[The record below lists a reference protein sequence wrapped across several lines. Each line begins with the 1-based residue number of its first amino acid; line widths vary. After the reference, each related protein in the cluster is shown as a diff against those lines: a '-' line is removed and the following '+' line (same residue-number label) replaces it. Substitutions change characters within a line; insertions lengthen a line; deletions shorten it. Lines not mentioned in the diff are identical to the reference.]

1 MRFSFG
7 GRPLAL
13 IKLAVILGISPVMA
27 LHHPKKSSFDS
38 RIRYTP
44 YNAQDV
50 VQLNTVIGIVTHVVL
65 EEGEQYITHAFG
77 DAKAYAFAV
86 EKNHLFLKPKA
97 DNADTN
103 LAVVTDRR
111 SYHFRL
117 TFQPS
122 IQASSVYQLAFTYP
136 ENMKRVAIEKEFNK
150 SGYQHNLNYMMSGDQ
165 DIAPVHAWDNGTFT
179 YFKFADHRD
188 LPVIYM
194 VDADDQESM
203 VNRHNMG
210 ESSNIVVVHKV
221 HDRWVLRL
229 GDRALA
235 VYNESYKLVPTSDEP
250 NVDDRQ
256 PERPS
261 TGTAVSTVQRLVKP
275 NVGTVPNVGPSPTV
289 GSMPNVG
296 PATNVGSRETLK

>member
-1 MRFSFG
+1 MRYSFF
-7 GRPLAL
+7 LKFAL
-13 IKLAVILGISPVMA
+13 LLSIAPVVA
-27 LHHPKKSSFDS
+27 LHHPKKSSFDA

-44 YNAQDV
+44 YNAHDV
-50 VQLNTVIGIVTHVVL
+50 VQLDTVIGIVTHVVL
-65 EEGEQYITHAFG
+65 EEGEQYVTHAFG

-97 DNADTN
+97 ENADTN

-122 IQASSVYQLAFTYP
+122 IQSSSVYQLAFTYP
-136 ENMKRVAIEKEFNK
+136 ETLKKALVEKEFEK
-150 SGYQHNLNYMMSGDQ
+150 LGQRFNLNYTMSGDK
-165 DIAPVHAWDNGTFT
+165 DIAPTHAWDNGTFT

-203 VNRHNMG
+203 VNRHSMG

-221 HDRWVLRL
+221 HDKWVFRL

-235 VYNESYKLVPTSDEP
+235 IYNESWTEH
-250 NVDDRQ
+250 
-256 PERPS
+256 PESPS
-261 TGTAVSTVQRLVKP
+261 TGTAVPTIQRIVK
-275 NVGTVPNVGPSPTV
+275 
-289 GSMPNVG
+289 
-296 PATNVGSRETLK
+296 ETPQ

>member
-1 MRFSFG
+1 MMRHSF
-7 GRPLAL
+7 L
-13 IKLAVILGISPVMA
+13 IKLTVILGIAPVLA

-44 YNAQDV
+44 YNAHDV
-50 VQLNTVIGIVTHVVL
+50 VQLDAVIGIVTHVVL
-65 EEGEQYITHAFG
+65 EEGEQYVTHAFG

-97 DNADTN
+97 ENADTN

-122 IQASSVYQLAFTYP
+122 IQASSVYQLVFTYP
-136 ENMKRVAIEKEFNK
+136 ENMKKIALEKEFNK
-150 SGYQHNLNYMMSGDQ
+150 SGYRYNLNYTMSGDK
-165 DIAPVHAWDNGTFT
+165 DIAPLHVWDNGAFT
-179 YFKFADHRD
+179 YFKFADQRD

-203 VNRHNMG
+203 VNRHNIG
-210 ESSNIVVVHKV
+210 EASNIVVVHKV
-221 HDRWVLRL
+221 HDQWVLRL

-235 VYNESYKLVPTSDEP
+235 VYNESYKENLGV
-250 NVDDRQ
+250 
-256 PERPS
+256 PS
-261 TGTAVSTVQRLVKP
+261 TGTAV
-275 NVGTVPNVGPSPTV
+275 PTV
-289 GSMPNVG
+289 HRAIKPS
-296 PATNVGSRETLK
+296 VGSKETPK